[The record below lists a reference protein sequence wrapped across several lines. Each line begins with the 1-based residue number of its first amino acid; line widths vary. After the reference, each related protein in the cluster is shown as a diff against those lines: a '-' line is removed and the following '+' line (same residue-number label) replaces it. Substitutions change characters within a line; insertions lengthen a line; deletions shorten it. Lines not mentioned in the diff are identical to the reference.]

1 MAQIICFPVFRH
13 LRSDP
18 SHHVLHFRGGRL
30 VRGGRGTSFWF
41 HPLSASI
48 AEVPC
53 DDRDLAFLFHGRTS
67 DFQDVTTQGVIT
79 YRVVDPEILAR
90 RVDFSIDPSRGT
102 WKHAPLDQI
111 AQLLTQL
118 AQQFAWDYIVHT
130 PVNEVLAEGM
140 VQVGDRIRAGFAGHG
155 PLPKMGIEIVSVR
168 VSGVAPT
175 ADLEKALQTPTREA
189 IQQRA
194 DEATFQR
201 RAMAV
206 EKERAIQ
213 ENELQNRIELAR
225 REEALITQQGQNG
238 RRLARE
244 KAEAGAIESE
254 ALAARRK
261 LEAATKADGIRTVE
275 GARGEAERERMA
287 IYRDMPVPV
296 LMGLAARRFAGKLR
310 RIDHLNLGPDLFGT
324 ALTDLIEA
332 GTRRL
337 GVNGGKPPA
346 AKAD

>member
-1 MAQIICFPVFRH
+1 MAQITRFPVFRH

-18 SHHVLHFRGGRL
+18 SHHVLHYRGGEV

-41 HPLSASI
+41 FPLSASI

-53 DDRDLAFLFHGRTS
+53 DDRDLSFLFHGRTS
-67 DFQDVTTQGVIT
+67 DFQDVTIQGVIT
-79 YRVVDPEILAR
+79 YRVVDPEVLAR
-90 RVDFSIDPSRGT
+90 RVDFSVDLARGT
-102 WKHAPLDQI
+102 WRHAPIEQI
-111 AQLLTQL
+111 SQLLTQL

-130 PVNEVLAEGM
+130 PVREVLAEGM
-140 VQVGDRIRAGFAGHG
+140 VRVADRIREGFAGHA
-155 PLPKMGIEIVSVR
+155 PLPGMGVEIVSVR

-175 ADLEKALQTPTREA
+175 AELEKALQTPTREA

-201 RAMAV
+201 RALAV

-225 REEALITQQGQNG
+225 REEALISQQGQNG
-238 RRLARE
+238 KRLAHE

-254 ALAARRK
+254 ALAARQR
-261 LEAATKADGIRTVE
+261 LESATKAEGIRTVE
-275 GARGEAERERMA
+275 QARVEAERERMG
-287 IYRDMPVPV
+287 IYRDLPVPV
-296 LMGLAARRFAGKLR
+296 LMGLAARRFAGKLQR
-310 RIDHLNLGPDLFGT
+310 VEHLNLGPDFLGT
-324 ALTDLIEA
+324 ALTDFIEA

-337 GVNGGKPPA
+337 GGNGAPPSAVPGK
-346 AKAD
+346 